1 MPEAIKKTLFTVLRL
16 LLIALG
22 VFIMLKIGGYLVPF
36 ILAFIF
42 ASMIEPLVKFIETK
56 LKISRKIGSV
66 FSILVVL
73 GVILTFLG
81 FIISRLV
88 KEIINFSSSLNIT
101 ADNISNFIN
110 NIIEKA
116 NDFFIGLPIEIADGI
131 NSMLTDITSKLG
143 DLLKPI
149 VDLATGIA
157 TGTIQFAF
165 TLPQVLI
172 FIFVTIMA
180 TYFMSSDKN
189 VIMYFLDAQIPSEWI
204 KKVRAI
210 THNVFIA
217 LFGWLKAQLILML
230 ITFSEV
236 LAGLL
241 IIGIQNSLLIA
252 IMIAVVDALPVL
264 GAGTVLLPWAIINL
278 LSGQT
283 RMGLSLLLL
292 YIIIIFVR
300 QLIEPKIVGKQIGIH
315 PLFTLFGMY
324 LGLQF
329 IGVLGMFL
337 GPLCVV
343 VIKYLLE
350 GIFKVEGFKG
360 WYERN
365 FKVKSKATTPGE
377 EDSDDNTGPPSANEI
392 LVDDPGPPPVE
403 H

>member
-22 VFIMLKIGGYLVPF
+22 VFIVLKIGGYLIPF

-56 LKISRKIGSV
+56 MKISRKIGSV

-73 GVILTFLG
+73 GVILTVFG
-81 FIISRLV
+81 FIIARLV
-88 KEIINFSSSLNIT
+88 KEIINFSSSINIT
-101 ADNISNFIN
+101 AENISSFIN
-110 NIIEKA
+110 SIVEKA
-116 NDFFIGLPIEIADGI
+116 NDIYIGLPIEIADTI
-131 NSMLTDITSKLG
+131 NSMLTDVTSKLG
-143 DLLKPI
+143 NLLKPI

-157 TGTIQFAF
+157 SGTIQFAF

-172 FIFVTIMA
+172 FIFVTILA

-189 VIMYFLDAQIPSEWI
+189 MIMYFLDAQIPSEWI

-210 THNVFIA
+210 THNVFVA

-252 IMIAVVDALPVL
+252 IMIALVDALPVL
-264 GAGTVLLPWAIINL
+264 GAGTVLIPWAIINL

-283 RMGLSLLLL
+283 RLGLSLLLL

-329 IGVLGMFL
+329 IGVIGMFL

-343 VIKYLLE
+343 VLKYLLE

-365 FKVKSKATTPGE
+365 FRIRGKTTPADEGAV
-377 EDSDDNTGPPSANEI
+377 DDTGPLPDNEI
-392 LVDDPGPPPVE
+392 HVDDPGPPPVE

>member
-22 VFIMLKIGGYLVPF
+22 VFIVLKIGGYLIPF

-56 LKISRKIGSV
+56 MKISRKIGSV

-73 GVILTFLG
+73 GVILTVFG
-81 FIISRLV
+81 FIIARLV
-88 KEIINFSSSLNIT
+88 KEIINFSSSINIT
-101 ADNISNFIN
+101 AENISSFIN
-110 NIIEKA
+110 SIVEKA
-116 NDFFIGLPIEIADGI
+116 NDIYIGLPIEIADTI
-131 NSMLTDITSKLG
+131 NSMLTDVTSKLG
-143 DLLKPI
+143 NLLKPI

-157 TGTIQFAF
+157 SGTIQFAF

-172 FIFVTIMA
+172 FIFVTILA

-189 VIMYFLDAQIPSEWI
+189 MIMYFLDAQIPSEWI

-210 THNVFIA
+210 THNVFVA

-252 IMIAVVDALPVL
+252 IMIALVDALPVL
-264 GAGTVLLPWAIINL
+264 GAGTVLIPWAIINL
-278 LSGQT
+278 LLGQT
-283 RMGLSLLLL
+283 RLGLSLLLL

-329 IGVLGMFL
+329 IGVIGMFL

-343 VIKYLLE
+343 VLKYLLE

-365 FKVKSKATTPGE
+365 FRIRGKTTPADEGAV
-377 EDSDDNTGPPSANEI
+377 DDTGPLPDNEI
-392 LVDDPGPPPVE
+392 HVDDPGPPPVE